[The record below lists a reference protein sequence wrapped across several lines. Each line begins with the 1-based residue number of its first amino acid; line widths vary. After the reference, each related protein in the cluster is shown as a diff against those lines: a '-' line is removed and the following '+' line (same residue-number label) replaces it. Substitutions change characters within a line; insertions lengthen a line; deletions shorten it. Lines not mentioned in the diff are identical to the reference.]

1 MKKICYGNSFL
12 SSTQEGDTASDE
24 VQAPVN
30 EDEARR
36 TEVAPETEPD
46 EITAA
51 EPTAGTSKEG
61 TISSISYFN

>member
-46 EITAA
+46 EI
-51 EPTAGTSKEG
+51 PTAGTSKEG